1 MVILFLCSIQGFN
14 SGCHADN
21 ERSRM
26 GSVPSPQ
33 NDMELIESDP
43 DVSEEANEPTITL
56 FLDSP
61 DGIYLYVATSRG
73 GCDCYAKLCTD
84 VRSEMKEL
92 AASYEES
99 IRSMF
104 LFEPEDADEV
114 QGLRD
119 FTGLWGLPIVALIHV
134 KKGEGTIIHVRNG
147 FLDVDTLVTELDST
161 IGAPTRT
168 GG

>member
-1 MVILFLCSIQGFN
+1 MIFLCSIQGIN
-14 SGCHADN
+14 VGCSAEN
-21 ERSRM
+21 ERTRVD
-26 GSVPSPQ
+26 SVQPPQ
-33 NDMELIESDP
+33 SDTELIESDP

-73 GCDCYAKLCTD
+73 GCECYVELCTD

-99 IRSMF
+99 VHSRLI
-104 LFEPEDADEV
+104 FEPEDADEV

-119 FTGLWGLPIVALIHV
+119 FTYLWGLPIVALVDV
-134 KKGEGTIIHVRNG
+134 KKGEGTIIYAKNG
-147 FLDVDTLVTELDST
+147 FFNVETVVAELD
-161 IGAPTRT
+161 GAIDVRIHA
-168 GG
+168 GV